1 MKKTNKPSPVQ
12 CTKHQGIIFI
22 LTPPSFTKISLL
34 DFLLFRFPFLCFP
47 TFFSLASISLLWADF
62 SHAKH
67 SRVFQFERTFFPD
80 ICFVPIY
87 VCSDGQGWGAGKF
100 SGSCSWLFFQ
110 AAPASAPNFFFPS
123 GLGSGYFF
131 SSGSGSG
138 YKGPKNGS
146 GSWQLVKQNILFP
159 AN

>member
-47 TFFSLASISLLWADF
+47 TFFSLASISLLWANF

-87 VCSDGQGWGAGKF
+87 VCSDGQGWGAAN
-100 SGSCSWLFFQ
+100 L
-110 AAPASAPNFFFPS
+110 AAPAPDFFFKR
-123 GLGSGYFF
+123 LRLRLRIFF
-131 SSGSGSG
+131 
-138 YKGPKNGS
+138 PKRLRLRVFFFERLRLQGAKKRLRHLTI
-146 GSWQLVKQNILFP
+146 G
-159 AN
+159 